1 MSHVQR
7 LELCGQSRPPHNP
20 SDRGEQR
27 GGLGRKWGSG
37 SKYQSLGPAVLA
49 FTLAKEARVCF

>member
-7 LELCGQSRPPHNP
+7 LELCGQSQPPHNP
-20 SDRGEQR
+20 ATEENNAGAW
-27 GGLGRKWGSG
+27 GRKRGSG
-37 SKYQSLGPAVLA
+37 SKYQSLGPAALA